1 MDKDKLISQMKD
13 LLRRSKDA
21 LELEYGEEN
30 ELVSDI
36 KIVLAKNISL
46 NPDVSG
52 SISIA
57 DIQMLKN
64 ALMVI
69 KNWSEE
75 DEDEWSD
82 PGEFAAH
89 TLREWKRRYEASEN
103 DR

>member
-52 SISIA
+52 R
-57 DIQMLKN
+57 
-64 ALMVI
+64 
-69 KNWSEE
+69 SEQLVCVHQWRGRVG
-75 DEDEWSD
+75 DLTCVKC
-82 PGEFAAH
+82 GVH
-89 TLREWKRRYEASEN
+89 EN
-103 DR
+103 YTT

>member
-1 MDKDKLISQMKD
+1 MKTE
-13 LLRRSKDA
+13 LEIANERI
-21 LELEYGEEN
+21 LELEN
-30 ELVSDI
+30 QV
-36 KIVLAKNISL
+36 KNISL
-46 NPDVSG
+46 NLPVIG
-52 SISIA
+52 SFSLA

-69 KNWSEE
+69 KNWSDE

-89 TLREWKRRYEASEN
+89 TLREWKRRHEASEN